1 MEKPQ
6 SSLRTFAA
14 LAAGYWTAPGHRVIA
29 WTLTAGMV
37 VFGAINVGVALW
49 LNIWNRDFFNA
60 LEKRDTTMLVEQ
72 LYMLAAIVVS
82 AGVAVA
88 IHLHI
93 RRRLQIN
100 WRGWLTQVTTRRW
113 LHAGRQYQLGL
124 LADECDNPD
133 GRIAEDIRVSTE
145 LAVEFAQTIL
155 QCILQLITFLSV
167 LWVLSGTLPIKVGTF
182 EFSLP
187 GYMVWAAV
195 LYALFGSILTYA
207 LGGGLIAA
215 GNVRQ
220 GREADVRSVLIRA
233 RENAEGIAL
242 MRGEPDERMRLHA
255 AMGDLRQAWHVQTRG
270 QGSLALLTSALA
282 YLAPIVPL
290 IVALPRYLGGE
301 LQLGGLMQT
310 AQAFSNVQWALSWL
324 IDNFPRFA
332 DWRASVDRVVQLHT
346 ALHDLEDTIET
357 PDGEH
362 IEVTTGGADRLVLRE
377 VGLSRPDGE
386 ALVAEAEVE
395 IQPGERVLIRG
406 QSGSG
411 KSTIMRAI
419 AGVWPWGRGSVELP
433 KGHIAF
439 MPQKPYFPL
448 GTLRQAMLYPQKP
461 DDADDDELREALHK
475 VGLDH
480 LRGRLDEDGALGPHP
495 VGRRA
500 AARGLRARAD
510 AAAGLGV
517 HGRGDLGARRG
528 GPGKRHEASGR
539 GPARDSGDQHR
550 PPPGPGGLPYP
561 RAGAGAGRG
570 RREPARPSPSSAACA
585 TSIAACRPPAGPREP
600 DPASGRPSAGHSSA
614 AEQGPATHRSLRRF
628 GWEPPSRRG
637 TPMALSTRTWTWTAL
652 TASAAVLTL
661 AIAHA
666 QQPPP
671 AQQPAPRGATSY
683 MPVDIKEPSPRSW
696 RA

>member
-1 MEKPQ
+1 LEKPP

-88 IHLHI
+88 LHLHI

-332 DWRASVDRVVQLHT
+332 DWRASVDRVVQLHA

-480 LRGRLDEDGALGPHP
+480 LRGRLDEEERWDHILSGGEQQRVAFARVLMQRPAWVFMDEATSALDEAGQANVMRLLAEDLPGTAVVSIGHRPGLEAFHTRELVLEPGEDGAN
-495 VGRRA
+495 
-500 AARGLRARAD
+500 LRARARAGQLGLRD
-510 AAAGLGV
+510 IYRRMAAA
-517 HGRGDLGARRG
+517 
-528 GPGKRHEASGR
+528 S
-539 GPARDSGDQHR
+539 RD
-550 PPPGPGGLPYP
+550 
-561 RAGAGAGRG
+561 
-570 RREPARPSPSSAACA
+570 E
-585 TSIAACRPPAGPREP
+585 PAGPGFW
-600 DPASGRPSAGHSSA
+600 SYF
-614 AEQGPATHRSLRRF
+614 RR
-628 GWEPPSRRG
+628 
-637 TPMALSTRTWTWTAL
+637 
-652 TASAAVLTL
+652 TL
-661 AIAHA
+661 AG
-666 QQPPP
+666 
-671 AQQPAPRGATSY
+671 R
-683 MPVDIKEPSPRSW
+683 
-696 RA
+696 